1 MPTSVW
7 TGVLSLGLVVV
18 PVRLYPAV
26 RKKHVR
32 FHELD
37 QSGRRG
43 RHVRISEPDVD
54 FAAPPAPSSE
64 RSFQVPEAD
73 AAPEVAYGELRK
85 GYEGAPGQYV
95 GLTRDEG
102 AELA

>member
-37 QSGRRG
+37 QSGRRV

-73 AAPEVAYGELRK
+73 RRPGGGLRGDPK
-85 GYEGAPGQYV
+85 G
-95 GLTRDEG
+95 L
-102 AELA
+102 